1 VSPERERPG
10 LVVMGVGLAAAAVGA
25 AIGLAAERAAV
36 GRVVRPELAGEDDL
50 DAGPEEPPLGSLRG
64 TPVAVTTEDGVALH
78 VEIDELGAGRTADDR
93 ADQRADQRGGQRA
106 RKRAVRQPAREGTAQ
121 LPTVVFSHGV
131 ALSLDSWH
139 FQRAALRGRYPLVL
153 WDQRGHGRS
162 ARGPEGSATIDRI
175 GADLAAV
182 IDTVVPEGPLVLLG
196 HSMGGMTVMSL
207 AKQRPEIFAERVI
220 GVGLISSS
228 AGDLA
233 RGDLGMPGLGTFVM
247 RLAPTMARG
256 FARTPRMVAAGRRL
270 GSDLESLFVR
280 RYAFSSPVPAGLVRF
295 AAQMIAST
303 RIEVLAEFLPAL
315 NKHDERQAL
324 ATLAGIETLV
334 MVGDQDLL
342 TPPGHA
348 EEIVEH
354 VPEAE
359 LVVVADA
366 GHLLMLEHPAVV
378 TEHVLDLMERSLTAN
393 AARAQLRSPRR
404 VRRIVKPLRR
414 LRRAGEGSG
423 AA

>member
-1 VSPERERPG
+1 MPTSP
-10 LVVMGVGLAAAAVGA
+10 
-25 AIGLAAERAAV
+25 
-36 GRVVRPELAGEDDL
+36 
-50 DAGPEEPPLGSLRG
+50 
-64 TPVAVTTEDGVALH
+64 
-78 VEIDELGAGRTADDR
+78 
-93 ADQRADQRGGQRA
+93 GQRA
-106 RKRAVRQPAREGTAQ
+106 LARRPAGGRDGDE

-139 FQRAALRGRYPLVL
+139 FQRAALRGRYRLVL

-162 ARGPEGSATIDRI
+162 ARGPEGLATIDRI

-182 IDTVVPEGPLVLLG
+182 IDAVAPDGPLVLLG

-207 AKQRPEIFAERVI
+207 VKLRPEIRRPGARRGPV
-220 GVGLISSS
+220 SSS
-228 AGDLA
+228 AGDLY

-247 RLAPTMARG
+247 RMAPTVARG
-256 FARTPRMVAAGRRL
+256 FARTPRMTAAGRRL
-270 GSDLESLFVR
+270 GSDLEGLFVR
-280 RYAFSSPVPAGLVRF
+280 RYSFASPVPASLVRF

-315 NKHDERQAL
+315 NKHDERKAL

-334 MVGDQDLL
+334 MVGDRDLL
-342 TPPGHA
+342 TPPAHA

-378 TEHVLDLMERSLTAN
+378 TEHVVELMERSLTAN
-393 AARAQLRSPRR
+393 AARAQARSAPR

>member
-10 LVVMGVGLAAAAVGA
+10 LLVMGVGIAAAAVGA

-36 GRVVRPELAGEDDL
+36 GRVVRPELAGEDEIDP
-50 DAGPEEPPLGSLRG
+50 GPEEPPLGSLRG

-78 VEIDELGAGRTADDR
+78 VEIDERGG
-93 ADQRADQRGGQRA
+93 DQRAEQRTEQRAQQRA
-106 RKRAVRQPAREGTAQ
+106 RKRAARQQAGEDDVE

-139 FQRAALRGRYPLVL
+139 FQRAALRGQYRLVL

-175 GADLAAV
+175 GTDLAAV
-182 IDTVVPEGPLVLLG
+182 IDAVVPDGPLVLLG

-207 AKQRPEIFAERVI
+207 AKHRPEIFAERVI

-247 RLAPTMARG
+247 RMAPTLARS
-256 FARTPRMVAAGRRL
+256 FARTPRVVAAGRRV

-280 RYAFSSPVPAGLVRF
+280 RYSFASPVPASLVRF

-315 NKHDERQAL
+315 NKHDERKAL

-334 MVGDQDLL
+334 MVGDRDLL

-378 TEHVLDLMERSLTAN
+378 TEHVVGLMERSLTAN
-393 AARAQLRSPRR
+393 AARAQLRSAPR

>member
-36 GRVVRPELAGEDDL
+36 GRVVRPELAGDDEL
-50 DAGPEEPPLGSLRG
+50 DAGSEEPPLGSLRG
-64 TPVAVTTEDGVALH
+64 TPVAVTTDDGVALH
-78 VEIDELGAGRTADDR
+78 AEIDELST
-93 ADQRADQRGGQRA
+93 DQRADKSVEQRGGQRA
-106 RKRAVRQPAREGTAQ
+106 RKRSARTPAREDAAEM
-121 LPTVVFSHGV
+121 PTVVLSHGV

-139 FQRAALRGRYPLVL
+139 FQRAALRGHYRLVL
-153 WDQRGHGRS
+153 YDQRGHGRS

-182 IDTVVPEGPLVLLG
+182 IDTVVPDGPLVLLG
-196 HSMGGMTVMSL
+196 HSMGGMSVMSL

-233 RGDLGMPGLGTFVM
+233 RGDLGLPGLGTFVM
-247 RLAPTMARG
+247 RMAPTVARG
-256 FARTPRMVAAGRRL
+256 FARTPRVVAAGRRL

-280 RYAFSSPVPAGLVRF
+280 RYSFASPVPASLVRF

-315 NKHDERQAL
+315 NKHDERKAL

-334 MVGDQDLL
+334 MVGDRDLL
-342 TPPGHA
+342 TPPEHA

-354 VPEAE
+354 VPDAE
-359 LVVVADA
+359 LVVVTDS

-378 TEHVLDLMERSLTAN
+378 TEHVVDLMKRSLTAN
-393 AARAQLRSPRR
+393 ATRARLRSARR
-404 VRRIVKPLRR
+404 VPRIVKPLRR